1 MDWDYPKRDGFQIS
15 RTVIAYKSFYRA
27 QVLGLGWTSF
37 NLRSDSR
44 NILFPISS
52 MGTRRSGT
60 KMTNTSEDSQYLA
73 EYFAGIKKGDFYEEP
88 VEGEYP
94 DW

>member
-1 MDWDYPKRDGFQIS
+1 MDWEYPKRDGCQIC

-37 NLRSDSR
+37 NLRSDCR

-60 KMTNTSEDSQYLA
+60 KMTNTSEDPQYLT
-73 EYFAGIKKGDFYEEP
+73 EYFSGIEKVDFYEEP
-88 VEGEYP
+88 I
-94 DW
+94 